1 MRFDLHQAPFGVT
14 KNSHS
19 GSYVF
24 VIDEN
29 ASLRAALK
37 ELFESVGLQVEFFAS
52 GSAFLENRPPESTN
66 SCLVLDV
73 RLPGM
78 SGLRFQEELTKAK
91 IHVPIVFLTGHG
103 DIPMAVRAIKAGAVD
118 FLTKPFRNQDL
129 LDAVSTALEQ
139 DRAHRAKEQASS
151 TLRKNFDSLS
161 ARERDVVARVAAG
174 RLNKQIA
181 ADLRVS
187 EVTVKVHRANAMR
200 KLRAKSVPE
209 LVRTADVHG
218 LTIDNR

>member
-1 MRFDLHQAPFGVT
+1 
-14 KNSHS
+14 
-19 GSYVF
+19 
-24 VIDEN
+24 
-29 ASLRAALK
+29 
-37 ELFESVGLQVEFFAS
+37 
-52 GSAFLENRPPESTN
+52 
-66 SCLVLDV
+66 
-73 RLPGM
+73 M

-218 LTIDNR
+218 LTIDDR